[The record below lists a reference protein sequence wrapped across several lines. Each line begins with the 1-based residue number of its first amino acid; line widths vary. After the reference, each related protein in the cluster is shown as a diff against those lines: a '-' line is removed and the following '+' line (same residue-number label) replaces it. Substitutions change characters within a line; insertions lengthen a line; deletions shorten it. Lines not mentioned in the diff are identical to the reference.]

1 MSLVHVKCV
10 ICGHRWSAPL
20 TREMPMCPL
29 CMGLVT
35 VDRVETKAAKPTD
48 KSKAE
53 GT

>member
-29 CMGLVT
+29 CMGPVT